1 MYTSLPQA
9 SEEFEQ
15 RSWAEIEPWYQELSS
30 TALSAET
37 LSPWLLQWSHLGALV
52 DETITRHEIACTQNT
67 ADQERLLQKQR
78 FQDEVYI
85 HIQTYDQQLKQ
96 QLLESGLEPENF
108 AIPLRNLRAE
118 ASIYSE
124 ANVALLNDERNVGI
138 VYQNIIGEQTVQW
151 EGEEKSLGSLY
162 PVLRDPERAR
172 REEVWRTMSARK
184 LADREE
190 LGKLWAQGIQV
201 RQQIAQN
208 AGYDSYRGYRWQQLH
223 RFDYTP
229 DDCKHF
235 HEAVE
240 QVFVPAASK
249 IWEQHRQRL
258 GVETLRP
265 WDLAVN
271 SRSSQA
277 PRTVSDVQGFLQQC
291 QGLFEHIDPQLGAYF
306 QTMLQED
313 LFDLDD
319 RPSKAPGGYN
329 LALEIRQVPFI
340 FGRVTL
346 LSDGI
351 GLISH
356 EAGHAFHTF
365 EMRPLSY
372 LQQRK
377 ESFLPMEFAE
387 VASTSMEFIG
397 SMHLHEVGLCT
408 PEEAAQLRIEHL
420 EGMITQL
427 FLPVARGDA
436 FQHWAYEHPELATDP
451 ARCDEKWVE
460 LSQRFYPDVDWSGLD
475 AVYRSDWQNIL
486 HFYCDPF
493 YFIEYAFAALGAI
506 QVWSNYL
513 HNPQDGLQKYR
524 YALSLGATRTLPELF
539 EAAGAKFAFD
549 REMLQS
555 TLTLL
560 TDALNELE
568 AMQSRV

>member
-1 MYTSLPQA
+1 MYTSLPRT

-37 LSPWLLQWSHLGALV
+37 LSPWLLQWSQLGALV

-67 ADQERLLQKQR
+67 ADPERPLRKQS

-108 AIPLRNLRAE
+108 AIPLRSLRAE
-118 ASIYSE
+118 ASIYTE
-124 ANVALLNDERNVGI
+124 ANVSLLNDERNIGI
-138 VYQNIIGEQTVQW
+138 TYLNVVGEQTTQW

-162 PVLRDPERAR
+162 PVLRDPDRTK
-172 REEVWRTMSARK
+172 REQVWRAMSERR
-184 LADREE
+184 LVDREE
-190 LGKLWAQGIQV
+190 LGKIWAQGIQV
-201 RQQIAQN
+201 RQEIAQN
-208 AGYDSYRGYRWQQLH
+208 AGYNSYREYRWQQLH

-229 DDCKHF
+229 EDCKHF
-235 HEAVE
+235 HETVE

-265 WDLAVN
+265 WDLMVN

-277 PRTVSDVQGFLQQC
+277 PQAVSDVLGFLQQC

-306 QTMLQED
+306 QTMLDEN

-329 LALEIRQVPFI
+329 LALEVRQVPFI

-346 LSDGI
+346 LSHSI
-351 GLISH
+351 GLVFH

-365 EMRPLSY
+365 EMRPLAY

-387 VASTSMEFIG
+387 VASTGMEFIG
-397 SMHLHEVGLCT
+397 SMHLHEAGLCT
-408 PEEAAQLRIEHL
+408 PEEATQLRIEHL
-420 EGMITQL
+420 EEMVTRQFIM
-427 FLPVARGDA
+427 VACGDA

-475 AVYRSDWQNIL
+475 AVYRSGWQNTL

-493 YFIEYAFAALGAI
+493 YYIEYAFAALGAI
-506 QVWSNYL
+506 QVWRNYL
-513 HNPQDGLQKYR
+513 NDPQDGLQKYR
-524 YALSLGATRTLPELF
+524 NALSLGATRTLPELF
-539 EAAGAKFAFD
+539 ETAGARFAFD
-549 REMLQS
+549 SEMLQS
-555 TLTLL
+555 TLALL
-560 TDALNELE
+560 TNTLEELE
-568 AMQSRV
+568 VAQNRV